1 MLSLD
6 ELRQRRADILR
17 IAAKHGAGDVR
28 VFGSLVRGEARED
41 SDVDLLV
48 RMDEDRSLLDRI
60 GLMQELEDVLQCKV
74 EVVNERA
81 LHRLLRDRVLAE
93 GVAL

>member
-28 VFGSLVRGEARED
+28 VFGSVVRGEARED

-60 GLMQELEDVLQCKV
+60 GLMQELADVLQCKV
-74 EVVNERA
+74 EVVNEHA